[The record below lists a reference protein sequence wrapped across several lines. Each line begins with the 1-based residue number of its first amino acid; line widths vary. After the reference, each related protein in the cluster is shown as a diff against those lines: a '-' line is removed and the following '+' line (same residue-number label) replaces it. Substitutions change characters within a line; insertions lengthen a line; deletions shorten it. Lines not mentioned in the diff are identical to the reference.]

1 MFDNKNLRQQF
12 KSNVTNFS
20 LFNSISNK
28 KFLILLFQNITII
41 YLLAISKLYIASLFD
56 NLLSQMLS
64 KVESIDIIEFYKQT
78 LAIITVFITFIYITI
93 NL

>member
-1 MFDNKNLRQQF
+1 MFDNKKLRQQF

-20 LFNSISNK
+20 LFNSIPNK

-41 YLLAISKLYIASLFD
+41 YLLAIFNYCIVSLFD

-78 LAIITVFITFIYITI
+78 LAIITIFITFIYITI

>member
-1 MFDNKNLRQQF
+1 MFDNKKLRQQF

-28 KFLILLFQNITII
+28 KFLILLFQNITKI
-41 YLLAISKLYIASLFD
+41 YLLAIFNYCIVSLFD
-56 NLLSQMLS
+56 SLLSQMLS

-78 LAIITVFITFIYITI
+78 LAIITIFITFIYITI

>member
-1 MFDNKNLRQQF
+1 MFNDKKLRQQF
-12 KSNVTNFS
+12 KSNVINFS

-41 YLLAISKLYIASLFD
+41 YLLAIPKLYIASLFD

-78 LAIITVFITFIYITI
+78 LAIITIFITFIYITI
-93 NL
+93 IL

>member
-41 YLLAISKLYIASLFD
+41 YLLAIFNYCIVSLFD

-78 LAIITVFITFIYITI
+78 LAIITIFITFIYITI
-93 NL
+93 IL

>member
-1 MFDNKNLRQQF
+1 MFNDKKLRQQF
-12 KSNVTNFS
+12 KSNVINFS

-41 YLLAISKLYIASLFD
+41 YLLAIFNYCIVSLFD

-78 LAIITVFITFIYITI
+78 LAIITIFITFIYITI

>member
-1 MFDNKNLRQQF
+1 MFDNKKLRQQF

-41 YLLAISKLYIASLFD
+41 YLLAIFNYCIVSLFD

-78 LAIITVFITFIYITI
+78 LAIITIFITFIYITI